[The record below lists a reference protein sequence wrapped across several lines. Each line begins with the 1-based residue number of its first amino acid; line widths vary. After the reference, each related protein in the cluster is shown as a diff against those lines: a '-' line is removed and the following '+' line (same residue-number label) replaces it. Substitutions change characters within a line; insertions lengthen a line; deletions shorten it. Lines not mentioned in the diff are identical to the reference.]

1 MTTRQALEKLAD
13 TIDST
18 LHSLGVSARVTGGSV
33 LPWSVVFYATDQ
45 MPVAPPQ
52 TISRALASALGRP
65 VWVYQQDRTLVVLV
79 IRNDSTPVRLI
90 PLLKGLENVPPLT
103 AVLGHENDGTPLLM
117 HLPLTPRVVISS
129 ESGGGKTS
137 LLRTIVL
144 SLAYLHTF
152 ARSRGAE
159 RLNLA
164 IITDKPREFG
174 TISALPHVR
183 VCRPGDTPGDANVVV
198 IDNLDKCSVGIA
210 NTPQYFIVT
219 TTLTPSQP
227 PSLLISRSPD
237 MPEGVWKA
245 QANNGDTALF
255 YAAYASSADVAC
267 VVAEICQNSHASLP
281 PGPVMPSPR

>member
-18 LHSLGVSARVTGGSV
+18 LHSLGVSARITSGSV
-33 LPWSVVFYATDQ
+33 LPWSIVFYATDQ
-45 MPVAPPQ
+45 MPVAPLQ
-52 TISRALASALGRP
+52 TIGRVLASTLGRP
-65 VWVYQQDRTLVVLV
+65 VWVYRQDRTLVVLV

-117 HLPLTPRVVISS
+117 HLPSTPRVVVSS

-144 SLAYLHTF
+144 SLVYLHTF
-152 ARSRGAE
+152 ASRGAG
-159 RLNLA
+159 LNLA

-174 TISALPHVR
+174 VISALPHVR
-183 VCRPGDTPGDANVVV
+183 TCRPGDVPGDANVVV

-237 MPEGVWKA
+237 MPKGIWRA
-245 QANNGDTALF
+245 QANNNDTALF
-255 YAAYASSADVAC
+255 YAAYASSADVAR
-267 VVAEICQNSHASLP
+267 VVAEICQNSRTSLP
-281 PGPVMPSPR
+281 PGPVTSSAR